1 MSWNLTPRRAALGA
15 LTTVALAAVAALPVQ
30 AKDLVAPRT
39 VDGTTYINGG
49 IGQNETTYMRRIAK
63 EWPLRMTF
71 SQRKDDEFIANVN
84 LKVTDHTGATVLAL
98 PGAGP
103 MTYARLQPGK
113 YRVTA
118 SFDGKT
124 EVREVALDGKA
135 GTDLY
140 FHWKSMPAE
149 AKPAA
154 GND

>member
-15 LTTVALAAVAALPVQ
+15 LTAVALAAVAALPVQ
-30 AKDLVAPRT
+30 AKDLVAPQT

-49 IGQNETTYMRRIAK
+49 VGQNEEAYMHKIAK
-63 EWPLRMTF
+63 EWPLRMIF

-103 MTYARLQPGK
+103 MTYAKLQPGK
-113 YRVTA
+113 YRVSA

-124 EVREVALDGKA
+124 EVREVALDGKGGA
-135 GTDLY
+135 DLY
-140 FHWKSMPAE
+140 FHWKAMPADV
-149 AKPAA
+149 KPAPA
-154 GND
+154 KG